1 MTIQTPT
8 KPRGKREAILT
19 PQRKQLILN
28 LIHEYRRMHEISP
41 TFLEIAVGIG
51 YTATMEGTAYTY
63 VMDLIREGWLRRA
76 APGAR
81 AILPVYPPTA
91 VYHEITDPDLKVVAH
106 RQKNL
111 RILRRI

>member
-28 LIHEYRRMHEISP
+28 FIHEYRRMHEISP
-41 TFLEIAVGIG
+41 TFLEIAKGIG
-51 YTATMEGTAYTY
+51 YTETMEGTAYTY
-63 VMDLIREGWLRRA
+63 VMELVRDGWLRRA

-81 AILPVYPPTA
+81 AILPVYPPDKIYCA
-91 VYHEITDPDLKVVAH
+91 IVDEDLKIVAH

-111 RILRRI
+111 RILRRL